1 MGAKLPPPSP
11 PKGAAK
17 STPSPTAEG
26 RSKLPPPSPPRGAAA
41 RSAPPHLEP
50 DELPEQQIHEEPAA
64 PAEPGSRTD
73 YRNPFDVRA
82 QPPASLLPRTAKLL
96 RSVHEELTM
105 GTLDLAGHSSGRY
118 LRSLIDHVDF
128 LLHFPEATPPEA
140 APPDADP
147 REFKPGE
154 LAAKVESA
162 PPEPAPPEA
171 ASTKK

>member
-26 RSKLPPPSPPRGAAA
+26 RSKLPPPSPPKGAAA
-41 RSAPPHLEP
+41 RSAPPHLAP
-50 DELPEQQIHEEPAA
+50 DELPEQQIYEEPAA
-64 PAEPGSRTD
+64 PAEPGARTD

-105 GTLDLAGHSSGRY
+105 GTLDLAGHPSGRY
-118 LRSLIDHVDF
+118 LRSLIDHIDF
-128 LLHFPEATPPEA
+128 LLHFPEATPLEA
-140 APPDADP
+140 T
-147 REFKPGE
+147 
-154 LAAKVESA
+154 
-162 PPEPAPPEA
+162 PPEA
-171 ASTKK
+171 AAPEASPPEASPPEATPPKK